1 VFASFLTGAIS
12 SKLKTY
18 FRVVVLKMRIII
30 TSSFEFQSPAFVVN
44 ERQSFEVYSNF
55 HGLER
60 EDRVLANGG
69 YYQGLAHFGAVGCRV
84 LE

>member
-1 VFASFLTGAIS
+1 
-12 SKLKTY
+12 
-18 FRVVVLKMRIII
+18 MRIII
-30 TSSFEFQSPAFVVN
+30 TSFFEFQSPAFVN

-69 YYQGLAHFGAVGCRV
+69 YYQGLAHFGAFGCRA